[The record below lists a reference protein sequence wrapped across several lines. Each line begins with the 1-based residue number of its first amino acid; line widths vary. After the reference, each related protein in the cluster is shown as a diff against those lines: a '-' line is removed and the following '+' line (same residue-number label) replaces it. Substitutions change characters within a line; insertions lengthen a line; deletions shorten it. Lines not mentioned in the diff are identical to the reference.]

1 MRTWFI
7 EERKFKF
14 KFKFKFDDS
23 FQWVKICHRGLK
35 MKVKKKEK
43 RPSAPQ
49 RMRIL
54 SRKEIFMASH
64 LNKSTFIL
72 IH

>member
-1 MRTWFI
+1 MRTRFI

-14 KFKFKFDDS
+14 KFKLKLDDA
-23 FQWVKICHRGLK
+23 FQWVQIRHRGLK

-54 SRKEIFMASH
+54 SRREIFMASH
-64 LNKSTFIL
+64 LNKSTLIL